1 MGCRFAS
8 IGVKTIVGFLDKS
21 QGALIINGD
30 FGMFFITG
38 DPYDL
43 SLKVKFVQEMSIAA
57 KSHLNLTKNWTEN
70 SIESDKSNF
79 I

>member
-1 MGCRFAS
+1 
-8 IGVKTIVGFLDKS
+8 
-21 QGALIINGD
+21 
-30 FGMFFITG
+30 MFFITG

-43 SLKVKFVQEMSIAA
+43 SLKVKFVQEMSIAG